1 MVSRRIDRAGICWP
15 TEVVTNE
22 AGEFVGYL
30 MPRAGSTTMQKA
42 MFVEPVLEKKFPN
55 WQRWDSECRRD
66 IHRPHQLPPQPQ
78 HHRRR
83 YQSALN
89 LLVTEDSTQLW
100 IVDTDTFR
108 SEVPLSSGNVQFHT
122 AGNARP

>member
-1 MVSRRIDRAGICWP
+1 
-15 TEVVTNE
+15 VTNE

-30 MPRAGSTTMQKA
+30 MPRAGGTTMQKA

-55 WQRWDSECRRD
+55 WQRWDLVNVAGTFIDHISYLHSLNIIVGD
-66 IHRPHQLPPQPQ
+66 INP
-78 HHRRR
+78 
-83 YQSALN
+83 LN

-108 SEVPLSSGNVQFHT
+108 SKFPCPV
-122 AGNARP
+122 